1 MDLSL
6 RMNIN
11 KTMGWE
17 SEIIY
22 IIVKYIIKVSL
33 WGNNIHIPPISINS
47 RQVQSASKVKT
58 GELTPH

>member
-33 WGNNIHIPPISINS
+33 WGNNIHITLISIHS

-58 GELTPH
+58 RELTPH

>member
-1 MDLSL
+1 
-6 RMNIN
+6 
-11 KTMGWE
+11 MGWE

-33 WGNNIHIPPISINS
+33 WGNNIHITPISIHS

-58 GELTPH
+58 EELTPH